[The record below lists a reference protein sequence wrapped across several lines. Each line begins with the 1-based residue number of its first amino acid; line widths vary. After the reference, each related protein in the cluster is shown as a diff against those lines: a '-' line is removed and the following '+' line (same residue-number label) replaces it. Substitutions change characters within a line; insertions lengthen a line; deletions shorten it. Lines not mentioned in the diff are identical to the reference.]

1 MLAADGR
8 ALERIEGY
16 GSVVAR
22 VGRARRPRRHGSPTT
37 PTDERYVL
45 TGAPV
50 QFTEECRV
58 TTGRTLTFF
67 GTAGKLIV
75 DGNERRAP

>member
-1 MLAADGR
+1 M
-8 ALERIEGY
+8 
-16 GSVVAR
+16 
-22 VGRARRPRRHGSPTT
+22 
-37 PTDERYVL
+37 L

-75 DGNERRAP
+75 DGNDATRTVTKGGGTLRAAVPHLARPADGHAPHRRA